1 VDKTQAFKNAASQLR
16 TWSAV
21 CLLGAG
27 ASYANGLPTLSQIPD
42 LLWFAFDSSLEAR
55 KLLAKKL
62 GEKDKAAKALIGK
75 NKDKIVAAW
84 EVLKQNAKVRLAFQK
99 GFAELD
105 LKRRSQYSPLYTG
118 LAQLIHRRVID
129 YTISFNWDSL
139 LESAYQKNYGAEL
152 AGEWLHKPHGDV
164 AHPEADWILP
174 HEAGRIDDAIVSKL
188 LAMAKQNPRTLLVIG
203 YSERDEE
210 IVRRIVKPLEA
221 RWSVIR
227 IGPTA
232 KGDGSVS
239 CGAEEAIDGILKS
252 LNLPA
257 EAPGWEYVSFVEQR
271 GIEVAFAGERLGAA
285 DVDSCPRLQEV
296 EALLKV
302 FETTP
307 CATLVGESGA
317 GKSLTAFQVAATF
330 CKKGYEVLRLCD
342 SNLQSKEL
350 LLASLSVLPRK
361 TLLLLDDADRVSP
374 GLIETLRG
382 TSSSQRPLLV
392 VLSDKDNK
400 VPSVMLD
407 AKAAVNTISQFLLV
421 DRPKTLELVKKADPY
436 IGEGYIST
444 ALETRLDEAN
454 EAESPWRFM
463 FILTAGWRRY
473 RNTLAHLKSL
483 DRLDILFG
491 MIAARQTVTL
501 DGLVSSSWLTEVAR
515 HYDKDDDWIKE
526 GLRQLRER
534 RLILGDSQGVRCSHR
549 RLASVALEL
558 LCETASDAEL
568 TKLIPLLRSVF
579 LFETPPLRGISWLAH
594 ALIMTGPAF
603 GKMKKKDLISD
614 ATLRH
619 ILNRCLASV
628 PGVSRRDA
636 FFAMTNLRDWN
647 PTIFD
652 RLWQEQPRLSA
663 WITEP
668 DPESAAACGSFLN
681 QIAQRDKKLVVKII
695 RRSDPVL
702 IADKVSSSLAGQSYF
717 WAELVKNL
725 YYGGPRWRSRF
736 AKALDRSRL
745 KALFLKS
752 KLVHLEGMAEL
763 AESLF
768 YYSQPL
774 ALKLT
779 RTFTPQL
786 AAALNRDPAKN
797 AARIQMSLLWHVLG
811 FNLLDNKSKPNRA
824 QRLVS
829 KNLVARL
836 NPKRIAAAL
845 PKYPRRDWEPYC
857 RCLLVI
863 RGTSEKKHREI
874 VKALNWAKLEAAT
887 NQCWATFPR
896 DLRLLLGMLITTKNQ
911 EPSRSWVARHA
922 DDIQQVVPFLIWIAP
937 QAMAKKIKSG
947 SRLDLSV
954 QAGHDWGEAMVALM
968 ALAKIDKEIVQSV
981 LKDNLQSLAQ
991 GFSNLSN
998 LHSELVPLTCKY
1010 LKSLRPKIFHEMA
1023 PLIDH
1028 ALALKAWDA
1037 RAKGQLKERR
1047 AVRAVLQAFPN
1058 LPADLQKLR
1067 KKIKRKR

>member
-1 VDKTQAFKNAASQLR
+1 M
-16 TWSAV
+16 

-27 ASYANGLPTLSQIPD
+27 ASYANGLPTLSEIPD

-55 KLLAKKL
+55 KLLAKNL
-62 GEKDKAAKALIGK
+62 GEKDKNAKALIGK

-84 EVLKQNAKVRLAFQK
+84 EVLKQDAKVRLAFQK

-105 LKRRSQYSPLYTG
+105 LKRRSPYSPLYTG

-139 LESAYQKNYGAEL
+139 LESAYQQYYGAGL
-152 AGEWLHKPHGDV
+152 TSEWLHKPHGDV
-164 AHPEADWILP
+164 AYPETDWILP

-232 KGDGSVS
+232 KGDGSVA
-239 CGAEEAIDGILKS
+239 CGTEEAIDGILKS
-252 LNLPA
+252 LNLP
-257 EAPGWEYVSFVEQR
+257 EETPGWEYVSFVEQR
-271 GIEVAFAGERLGAA
+271 GIEAAFAGERLGAA

-296 EALLKV
+296 AALLKV
-302 FETTP
+302 FETTS
-307 CATLVGESGA
+307 CATLVGESGT
-317 GKSLTAFQVAATF
+317 GKSLTAFQVAAGF
-330 CKKGYEVLRLCD
+330 CKKGYEILRLREAER
-342 SNLQSKEL
+342 QSKEL
-350 LLASLSVLPRK
+350 LASVSALPRK
-361 TLLLLDDADRVSP
+361 TLLLLDDADRVP
-374 GLIETLRG
+374 APLIESLRR
-382 TSSSQRPLLV
+382 SSSPVRPLLV
-392 VLSDKDNK
+392 ASTDKDNK
-400 VPSVMLD
+400 DTSIMLD
-407 AKAAVNTISQFLLV
+407 AKAAVNTISRFLLT

-436 IGEGYIST
+436 IGEDYIST
-444 ALETRLDEAN
+444 ALETRFDEAN
-454 EAESPWRFM
+454 EADSPWRFM

-473 RNTLAHLKSL
+473 RNTLALLKFL
-483 DRLDILFG
+483 DRLDVLFG
-491 MIAARQTVTL
+491 MIAVRQTVTL
-501 DGLVSSSWLTEVAR
+501 DGLVSASWLMEVAKHCER
-515 HYDKDDDWIKE
+515 DDDWITE

-534 RLILGDSQGVRCSHR
+534 RLILGDTQGVRCVHR

-568 TKLIPLLRSVF
+568 TKLVPLLRSAF

-594 ALIMTGPAF
+594 ALRMTGTAF
-603 GKMKKKDLISD
+603 EKMKTKGLLSD
-614 ATLRH
+614 ATLRQ
-619 ILNRCLASV
+619 ILDRCLASV
-628 PGVSRRDA
+628 AGPGRRDA
-636 FFAMTNLRDWN
+636 FFAMTNLRDWT
-647 PTIFD
+647 PALLD

-702 IADKVSSSLAGQSYF
+702 IAEKVSSSLANQSYF

-725 YYGGPRWRSRF
+725 YYGGPSWRSRF
-736 AKALDRSRL
+736 AKALDKSRL
-745 KALFLKS
+745 KALFAKS

-774 ALKLT
+774 ALNLT

-786 AAALNRDPAKN
+786 AEALNRDPAKN

-845 PKYPRRDWEPYC
+845 PTYPRREWEPYC

-874 VKALNWAKLEAAT
+874 VKALNWAKVEAAT
-887 NQCWATFPR
+887 KQCWATFPR

-911 EPSRSWVARHA
+911 EPSRSWVVRHT
-922 DDIQQVVPFLIWIAP
+922 DDIQQVVPFLVWIAP
-937 QAMAKKIKSG
+937 QAMAKKIKAG

-954 QAGHDWGEAMVALM
+954 QAGHDWGEAMVALL
-968 ALAKIDKEIVQSV
+968 ALNSIDKDIVQSV
-981 LKDNLQSLAQ
+981 LKDNLQTLAK

-998 LHSELVPLTCKY
+998 LHSEHVPLTCKY

-1023 PLIDH
+1023 PLLDH
-1028 ALALKAWDA
+1028 ALAMRSWEA

-1058 LPADLQKLR
+1058 LPANLQKLCKTIR
-1067 KKIKRKR
+1067 TKK